1 MPPTDA
7 TTVAG
12 GRRVSHMDP
21 HAAVRGDSSW
31 QRALRATQSTWREQQ
46 GLEPARLIVG
56 DEERPLGS
64 RLTPEDAEAGRNF
77 LTETIWR
84 RVQAELDTNAQA
96 SGAERRVLQ
105 VDRLKANLLSSQPLC
120 FNLFAELDED
130 RRLAT
135 RAFRL
140 LWPTR
145 VRDVQHVEFEWS
157 PGRGDDEF
165 LGNRSAFDVAVFHTK
180 PDGGQ
185 GVLGIEVKYHENLKA
200 EASEIR
206 DVARAVAEKAGLSV
220 ELADPEWERAP
231 LNQFLLDHLLAL
243 SINKHPDQP
252 YGDAEFCL
260 IHPAGNLACANALAT
275 YRSRLG
281 ASAFESRSL
290 EQVVGALRMCT
301 DAPWVG
307 DLADRY
313 LGYDRAFKVGQGL
326 ERPPRSG

>member
-1 MPPTDA
+1 
-7 TTVAG
+7 
-12 GRRVSHMDP
+12 MDP
-21 HAAVRGDSSW
+21 HAAVKDDSSW
-31 QRALRATQSTWREQQ
+31 QRVLRATQSTWREQQ
-46 GLEPARLIVG
+46 GLDPARLIVG
-56 DEERPLGS
+56 GGERLLGS

-84 RVQAELDTNAQA
+84 RVQAELEANTQA
-96 SGAERRVLQ
+96 AGADKKVLQ
-105 VDRLKANLLSSQPLC
+105 PDRLKANLLSSQPLC

-145 VRDVQHVEFEWS
+145 VRDVQHIEFEWS
-157 PGRGDDEF
+157 PGRGDDAF
-165 LGNRSAFDVAVFHTK
+165 LGNRSAFDVAVFHTR
-180 PDGGQ
+180 PDGDR

-200 EASEIR
+200 AAGKIR
-206 DVARAVAEKAGLSV
+206 DVARTVAEEAGLSI
-220 ELADPEWERAP
+220 EIANPEWERAP

-243 SINKHPDQP
+243 SIAKHPDQP

-260 IHPAGNLACANALAT
+260 IYPAGNLACANALGA

-281 ASAFESRSL
+281 ASAFESRTL

-307 DLADRY
+307 DLAHRY
-313 LGYDRAFKVGQGL
+313 LGYHRAFEVGQGL